1 MMHVCRFKKR
11 LKTNRRISNRYK
23 LTYQVRKFMHK
34 IRESLNAYFAERIRD
49 QFNLSN
55 DVND

>member
-1 MMHVCRFKKR
+1 MHVCRFKKR

-23 LTYQVRKFMHK
+23 LMYQVRKFMHK
-34 IRESLNAYFAERIRD
+34 IRESFNAYFAERIRS
-49 QFNLSN
+49 QLNLSN

>member
-1 MMHVCRFKKR
+1 MHVCRFKKR
-11 LKTNRRISNRYK
+11 MKTNRRISNRYK
-23 LTYQVRKFMHK
+23 ITYQVRKFMHK
-34 IRESLNAYFAERIRD
+34 IRESFNADFAERIRS

>member
-34 IRESLNAYFAERIRD
+34 IRERFNADFAERIRD
-49 QFNLSN
+49 QFKLSN

>member
-1 MMHVCRFKKR
+1 MIHVCRFKKR

-34 IRESLNAYFAERIRD
+34 IRESFNFAERIRS

>member
-34 IRESLNAYFAERIRD
+34 IHESLNAYFAERIRS

>member
-1 MMHVCRFKKR
+1 MHVCRFKKR

-23 LTYQVRKFMHK
+23 LTYQVRKFMQK
-34 IRESLNAYFAERIRD
+34 IRESFNAEFTERIRS

>member
-11 LKTNRRISNRYK
+11 LKTNRQISNRYK
-23 LTYQVRKFMHK
+23 LTYQIRKFMHK
-34 IRESLNAYFAERIRD
+34 IRESFNADFTKRIRS
-49 QFNLSN
+49 QLNLSN